1 MTTYIHQ
8 LPGWPSFRWNQERL
22 AGKLA
27 AVRHR
32 QGRMLGRIEGFGI
45 KLRNE
50 AVLHTLTEEVVKTS
64 EIEGE
69 SLNRD
74 QVRSSLARRLG
85 IDIGALTQ
93 SDRNVDGI
101 VQVILDATQQYDR
114 PITPE
119 RLFGWHAAL
128 FPTGYSDLRKITVG
142 NWRTAEAGPM
152 QVVSGPHGR
161 QRVHYE
167 APEAERVAREMKAFI
182 AWFNHDQPD
191 LDPVLKAATAHLWF
205 ETIHP
210 FEDGNGRIG
219 RALADM
225 VLARSERCAQ
235 RFYSISAQIK
245 AEQGKYY
252 DHLEET
258 QKGDLDITA
267 YLEWF
272 LGCLDRAFDR
282 AESILGAVIRKARFW
297 ELHAGQPFNERQKLM
312 VNRLLDGIEGAL
324 TSSKWAK
331 MTKASQDTAGR
342 DIDALLR
349 AHALVK
355 EPGRGRSTHYRIVA
369 LPADVLRVLADYTR
383 AYAQFFVT
391 SGPAM
396 LSPAERE
403 QRIKTIEGF
412 ASEMDALAD
421 SNRLTRYRDFEP
433 ILDGLHK
440 AGFYPDGQLVSA
452 LAFTLR
458 EV

>member
-1 MTTYIHQ
+1 MSTYIHQ
-8 LPGWPSFRWNQERL
+8 LPDWPRFRWSQERL

-45 KLRNE
+45 KLRDE
-50 AVLHTLTEEVVKTS
+50 AVLYTLTEEVVKTS
-64 EIEGE
+64 QIEGE
-69 SLNRD
+69 LLDRD

-85 IDIGALTQ
+85 IDIGALTP

-101 VQVILDATQQYDR
+101 VQVILDATQSYDQ

-128 FPTGYSDLRKITVG
+128 FPTSYSELRKITVG
-142 NWRTAEAGPM
+142 NWRTEEAGPM

-161 QRVHYE
+161 QRIHYE
-167 APEAERVAREMKAFI
+167 APEADRVPQEMGGFI
-182 AWFNHDQPD
+182 AWFNQDQPD
-191 LDPVLKAATAHLWF
+191 LDPVLKAAIAHLWF
-205 ETIHP
+205 ETVHP

-225 VLARSERCAQ
+225 VLARSERSAQ

-245 AEQGKYY
+245 AEQSKYY
-252 DHLEET
+252 DHLEEA

-297 ELHAGQPFNERQKLM
+297 ELHAGQSFNERQKLM

-331 MTKASQDTAGR
+331 MTKTSQDTAGR

-349 AHALVK
+349 VHVLVK
-355 EPGRGRSTHYRIVA
+355 EPGRGRSTHYRVVA
-369 LPADVLRVLADYTR
+369 TPADVLRVLADYTR
-383 AYAQFFVT
+383 AYAQFFAT

-396 LSPAERE
+396 LSPPERE
-403 QRIKTIEGF
+403 EHMKTIEGF
-412 ASEMDALAD
+412 ASEMDMLAE
-421 SNRLTRYRDFEP
+421 SNQLSRYRDFEP
-433 ILDGLHK
+433 TLERLRK
-440 AGFYPDGQLVSA
+440 AGFHPDGQLVSA

-458 EV
+458 GA